1 MTAEVQVAQGLLH
14 VIHLLV
20 VISGYVVLGHVVVH
34 APAAFKKTGGLI
46 EVIQLWHLSNV
57 PTQVAH
63 GLVQTTQLLFI
74 GIYPDGQFNTQV
86 LVED

>member
-1 MTAEVQVAQGLLH
+1 MTAEVQVAQGLLQA
-14 VIHLLV
+14 IHLLV
-20 VISGYVVLGHVVVH
+20 VISGYVVLGQVVVH
-34 APAAFKKTGGLI
+34 APAAFKKTGGLR

-63 GLVQTTQLLFI
+63 GLEQMTQLVLI

-86 LVED
+86 